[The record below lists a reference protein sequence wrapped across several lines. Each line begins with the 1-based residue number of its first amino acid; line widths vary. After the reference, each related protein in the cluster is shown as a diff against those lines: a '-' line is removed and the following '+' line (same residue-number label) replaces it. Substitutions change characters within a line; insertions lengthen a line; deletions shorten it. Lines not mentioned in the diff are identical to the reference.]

1 MIATTNKS
9 QVRTLRLTRKRRAG
23 TIIPIVAIAL
33 LTLLGSAA
41 LTIDI
46 GSFFMTRSH
55 LQGVC
60 DAAALA
66 GSSALPS
73 VAAAQNKAAAYYAI
87 NVTHSD
93 DTPSGNSGIYNIN
106 GDTVVITT
114 PYSDEYTTSKGW
126 SANDLL
132 KVETTTTVPL
142 TFARALGMQ
151 SREMKVSSVSL
162 RTGGLGN
169 GWGLGQAC
177 LFTLGQG
184 FSLACNTFKVKGSVI
199 SNSDIDINLNVVEI
213 GNLLHAKTRNRVY
226 GNQIRGNFRLEYGT
240 TYDISCLQAEIGSIV
255 KTPQTDIVP
264 PITYDPTKWDD
275 DFDVDVYYPG
285 NLTIDS
291 NYFAATG
298 TIRVPGN
305 LTITANN
312 VDLRDCTFIVGGN
325 VNIQTNNLYLGYHE
339 KYMCFYATGLT
350 SSVNIYQNN
359 VSVLGDIYVPKG
371 TINCYSNN
379 VHRGYWVAQR
389 IVVNCN
395 NFEIDGIPARAASG
409 SEVMLVE

>member
-1 MIATTNKS
+1 MTALRKKI
-9 QVRTLRLTRKRRAG
+9 QVCTSRLTRGRRAG
-23 TIIPIVAIAL
+23 TIIPVVAIAL

-46 GSFFMTRSH
+46 GSFYMTRSH
-55 LQGVC
+55 LQAVC
-60 DAAALA
+60 DASALA
-66 GSSALPS
+66 GSAALPDI
-73 VAAAQNKAAAYYAI
+73 ANARDKAASYYAV
-87 NVTHSD
+87 NVTHTD
-93 DTPSGNSGIYNIN
+93 DAPNGNSGTYNIA
-106 GDTVVITT
+106 GDTVVVTT
-114 PYSDEYTTSKGW
+114 PYSDAYTTAKGW
-126 SANDLL
+126 SPDDLL
-132 KVETTTTVPL
+132 RVETTTTVPL
-142 TFARALGMQ
+142 TFASALGLP

-177 LFTLGQG
+177 VFALSQG
-184 FSLACNTFKVKGSVI
+184 FALSCNTFKVKGSVI
-199 SNSDIDINLNVVEI
+199 ANSDIDINLNVIEI
-213 GNLLHAKTRNRVY
+213 GNLLHAKGKNKLY
-226 GNQIRGNFRLEYGT
+226 GNQIRGGFRLEYGT
-240 TYDISCLQAEIGSIV
+240 TYDISCLQADIGAIV

-264 PITYDPTKWDD
+264 PITYNPANWDQ

-291 NYFAATG
+291 SYFTASG

-312 VDLRDCTFIVGGN
+312 VDLRNCTFIVGGN

-339 KYMCFYATGLT
+339 NYMCFYCTGLN

-359 VSVLGDIYVPKG
+359 VSVLGDIYVPNG
-371 TINCYSNN
+371 FINNYSNN

-395 NFEIDGIPARAASG
+395 NFEIDGIPARAAAG